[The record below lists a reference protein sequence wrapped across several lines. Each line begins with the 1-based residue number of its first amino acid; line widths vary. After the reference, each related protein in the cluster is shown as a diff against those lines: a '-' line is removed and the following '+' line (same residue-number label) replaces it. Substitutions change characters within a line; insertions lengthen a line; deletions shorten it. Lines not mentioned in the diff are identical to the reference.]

1 MFHRYIN
8 YVNKI
13 IYTSTENAPDITTNL
28 CIPKRSLYK
37 DDSPY
42 NLRGSQAFLIE
53 LDPNEVDEVEA
64 PVQQESEYY
73 NVKVTRIPVDQLW
86 ETIQNK
92 RSKGELEME
101 YEVFVLN
108 FLIWT
113 YCNIVYLSKF
123 SVNRKRT
130 SYIYRDFL
138 NAVIFFFL

>member
-1 MFHRYIN
+1 M
-8 YVNKI
+8 
-13 IYTSTENAPDITTNL
+13 
-28 CIPKRSLYK
+28 YK

-53 LDPNEVDEVEA
+53 LDPNEVDEVEV

-130 SYIYRDFL
+130 SYI
-138 NAVIFFFL
+138 